1 MTNDGAWIRG
11 VAGVAGI
18 PALIGG
24 GLYYLARGR
33 AQHQVN
39 QPVSSADPDPDTAR
53 NPNTATGSQGPADR
67 EDDSNKTIASSS
79 ELMDKEKMADDKR
92 GISQIRGSRDNSSPD
107 PKITDFPTLISDI
120 NMRYIAP
127 RYDNFELHY
136 EIFDKIF
143 HRLHLYMKNVDR
155 YYMHYS
161 SPVTFS
167 ESQNDHLL
175 IRNPDELD
183 MDIVIGLPLN
193 ISDDPNVPSERD
205 IKFEPQDADFVDLK
219 MGIDDQKLFSGVDF
233 MINKTAY
240 KWRDGDDY
248 LSSSKFLDWFE
259 SVVVRAL
266 NMFETNARGVPVFQ
280 VDGSTY
286 SINRT
291 GSGSAVTLTIE
302 NESSDLRMDVN
313 LVPALRFPE
322 TRWPLNKYYRQI
334 PETCKRG
341 YWLIVPKPNEEASSE
356 VGRRRSWRLA
366 MHYQERELMHHCV
379 NLRQAVRLLK
389 KLCDSQKMD
398 KISSYCIETLFLW
411 EMQKRS
417 SSFRNFWRVS
427 PANLF
432 KIMVQKLCWALRSRR
447 IDYYWNEYNDLLAG
461 VRMTDLALYD
471 IKLGN
476 LLELFKEEPDKENF
490 KSVAKSLLT
499 PEEFEDY
506 LTKTLDRIVQGKK
519 GNIVKKPNIYS
530 YEVCTIVTDQSGKP
544 TFRPLYGYK

>member
-1 MTNDGAWIRG
+1 MPNANAGAWVG
-11 VAGVAGI
+11 GMAGVAGI

-24 GLYYLARGR
+24 GLYYLTRGR
-33 AQHQVN
+33 AQQQVN
-39 QPVSSADPDPDTAR
+39 QPSSSSDPDPHTAR
-53 NPNTATGSQGPADR
+53 NPTTATGSQGPADR
-67 EDDSNKTIASSS
+67 EDDSNKTIASS
-79 ELMDKEKMADDKR
+79 
-92 GISQIRGSRDNSSPD
+92 GISQIRGSPDNSSPD
-107 PKITDFPTLISDI
+107 PKITDLNTLISDI

-167 ESQNDHLL
+167 ESRNDHLL

-205 IKFEPQDADFVDLK
+205 IKFEPQDADFVELK
-219 MGIDDQKLFSGVDF
+219 MGIDHQKLFSGVDF

-313 LVPALRFPE
+313 LVPALRFPG
-322 TRWPLNKYYRQI
+322 TRWPINKYYRQI

-356 VGRRRSWRLA
+356 VCRRRSWRLA
-366 MHYQERELMHHCV
+366 MHYQERELMHDRD

-398 KISSYCIETLFLW
+398 KISSYCIETLLLW
-411 EMQKRS
+411 DIS
-417 SSFRNFWRVS
+417 SSHWWKMS
-427 PANLF
+427 YPATLF
-432 KIMVQKLCWALRSRR
+432 KYMVQKLHLALVSRR
-447 IDYYWNEYNDLLAG
+447 IDYYWNEDNNLLAG
-461 VRMTDLALYD
+461 VRMTDLALYA

-476 LLELFKEEPDKENF
+476 LRELFKKEPDKENF
-490 KSVAKSLLT
+490 KSVAKLLLT

-506 LTKTLDRIVQGKK
+506 NTKILHR
-519 GNIVKKPNIYS
+519 IVKK
-530 YEVCTIVTDQSGKP
+530 
-544 TFRPLYGYK
+544 